1 MKVFRGLEEIR
12 SPFHN
17 AVVAV
22 GNFDGVH
29 LGHQAIFA
37 KAREKAREIGGVSVA
52 VTFDPHPVKV
62 LNHRQPPPLITLPEQ
77 KLELIGKQGI
87 DAAVV
92 IPFTREFASVS
103 ATSFVRDILMDTI
116 GMKGIVIGRDYGFGK
131 NREGNVDFLRSLSS
145 ELAFEVIVPDWVA
158 MNETLPERVSSTR
171 IREIIQQGD
180 VEYAR
185 AFLGRY
191 YQLRGTVSAGRRRGG
206 SLLGFPTANIRLEDE
221 LCPRQ
226 GVYAV
231 SVEVDGQTRM
241 GVANIGYSP
250 TFDDYLFTVE
260 VHIIDFSGDIYGKP
274 IRVNFISRIRDE
286 IKFNSIDELSAQ
298 IQRDIE
304 TGRRILSGVVGK
316 AAAAT
321 G

>member
-1 MKVFRGLEEIR
+1 MRVFRGLEEIR
-12 SPFHN
+12 SPFDS

-37 KAREKAREIGGVSVA
+37 KAREKAREIGGISVA

-62 LNHRQPPPLITLPEQ
+62 LNHRQPPPLITLLEQ
-77 KLELIGKQGI
+77 KLELIEKQQM
-87 DAAVV
+87 DATVI
-92 IPFTREFASVS
+92 IPFTREFASVT
-103 ATSFVRDILMDTI
+103 ATSFVRDILIDTI
-116 GMKGIVIGRDYGFGK
+116 GMKGIIIGRDYAFGK
-131 NREGNVDFLRSLSS
+131 NREGNVDFLRALSDS
-145 ELAFEVIVPDWVA
+145 LAFEVVVPDWVA
-158 MNETLPERVSSTR
+158 MNESLPERVSSTR

-180 VEYAR
+180 VAYAR

-191 YQLRGTVSAGRRRGG
+191 YQLRGTVSKGRRRGG
-206 SLLGFPTANIRLEDE
+206 SLLGFPTANIRIEDE

-231 SVEVDGQTRM
+231 SVEVDGQTLM

-260 VHIIDFSGDIYGKP
+260 VHILDFSGDIYDKP

-286 IKFNSIDELSAQ
+286 EKFSGIDALSAQ
-298 IQRDIE
+298 IQKDIE
-304 TGRRILSGVVGK
+304 TGRKILSGVVEK
-316 AAAAT
+316 TTVAV
-321 G
+321 